1 LYISAE
7 STYKSSS
14 YHPGQRRILVSA
26 PPTYGHRKCLD
37 DLAYRS
43 FPETPRHYQTM
54 ESVIGKR
61 ESLTQVTNEVKLPKL
76 SVVQSASTHREDG
89 IQDHGDEHDTKMS
102 SRELDID
109 KKEIEIVSI
118 EEIKPISES
127 KTSFYQK
134 TGRHNPMSLTPR
146 PRSEL
151 SSLISRTGSRMK
163 FDKLQYEPN
172 GKSPTERRKSI
183 APRKAELPPFVQVEV
198 LHPGQS
204 FVSAL

>member
-1 LYISAE
+1 MYISAE

-14 YHPGQRRILVSA
+14 YHPGQRRTLVSA

-118 EEIKPISES
+118 EEIQPISES

-134 TGRHNPMSLTPR
+134 TGKHNPISLTPR

-163 FDKLQYEPN
+163 FDILQYEPN
-172 GKSPTERRKSI
+172 GKSPIERRKSM

>member
-1 LYISAE
+1 
-7 STYKSSS
+7 
-14 YHPGQRRILVSA
+14 VSA

-102 SRELDID
+102 SRELLS
-109 KKEIEIVSI
+109 EWCCSVSMVWVQI
-118 EEIKPISES
+118 PSREVQNLTALKSNSNTVWFNFQTYIYKYIYIGYR
-127 KTSFYQK
+127 FYLLL
-134 TGRHNPMSLTPR
+134 GFYDLIL
-146 PRSEL
+146 EL
-151 SSLISRTGSRMK
+151 
-163 FDKLQYEPN
+163 F
-172 GKSPTERRKSI
+172 
-183 APRKAELPPFVQVEV
+183 
-198 LHPGQS
+198 LHPEQFQNQIVKS
-204 FVSAL
+204 K

>member
-1 LYISAE
+1 MICKW
-7 STYKSSS
+7 T
-14 YHPGQRRILVSA
+14 
-26 PPTYGHRKCLD
+26 
-37 DLAYRS
+37 
-43 FPETPRHYQTM
+43 
-54 ESVIGKR
+54 
-61 ESLTQVTNEVKLPKL
+61 
-76 SVVQSASTHREDG
+76 VVQSASTHREDG

-118 EEIKPISES
+118 EEIQPISES

-134 TGRHNPMSLTPR
+134 TGKHNPISLTPR

-172 GKSPTERRKSI
+172 GKSPIERRKSM
-183 APRKAELPPFVQVEV
+183 APRKTELPPLKQDLDLHQHMTWSFLLGELYVKCFVDM
-198 LHPGQS
+198 
-204 FVSAL
+204 F